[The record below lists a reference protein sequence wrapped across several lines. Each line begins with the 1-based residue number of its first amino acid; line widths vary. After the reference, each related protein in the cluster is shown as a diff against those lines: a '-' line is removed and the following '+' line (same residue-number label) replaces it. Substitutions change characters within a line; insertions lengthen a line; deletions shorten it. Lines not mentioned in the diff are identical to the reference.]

1 MPSSTRLV
9 FSSHIVVVF
18 FPSLKCDLFEEA
30 AFFWSSIFN
39 VDLLTLNDH
48 LPEGVKAH
56 FWHYLWSAY
65 AVQNYGRNCPGI
77 PIRYS
82 RKIYFLPLFV
92 EVILKFVVR
101 VLMPPRGTCDSNQ
114 RTNWLESG
122 YLGRRGQPGRAGPG
136 LEMGQSQD
144 LNRSAVLKS
153 LVYNNDKNKLCFK
166 WYVFTTDKEERKEEE
181 EGEGGEK
188 KTLELCSGEFGR
200 GSPCLS
206 FFFPVFSSL
215 DLSLLGCKM
224 GTIAVALLRCS
235 IYLTGFL
242 WRPKDKN

>member
-1 MPSSTRLV
+1 
-9 FSSHIVVVF
+9 
-18 FPSLKCDLFEEA
+18 
-30 AFFWSSIFN
+30 
-39 VDLLTLNDH
+39 
-48 LPEGVKAH
+48 
-56 FWHYLWSAY
+56 
-65 AVQNYGRNCPGI
+65 
-77 PIRYS
+77 
-82 RKIYFLPLFV
+82 
-92 EVILKFVVR
+92 
-101 VLMPPRGTCDSNQ
+101 
-114 RTNWLESG
+114 
-122 YLGRRGQPGRAGPG
+122 
-136 LEMGQSQD
+136 MGQSQD

-153 LVYNNDKNKLCFK
+153 LVYNNGKNKLCFK

-242 WRPKDKN
+242 